1 MRIPLNIKYKVNPAE
16 LKSEILQSMAKRNT
30 AKTFERNLKVQ
41 KGELLV
47 RKFERATD
55 EMIKDFLSL
64 KVTQEIA
71 GGPGALNMS
80 GTLGGYGNLF
90 SFIGFDMG
98 DNPIDPIIKLL
109 SQTKYRLSSMNTRG
123 EMTMSIELPSKED
136 IFAVTPLPWAPGLSW
151 AQRIEIGL
159 SGLGMYLNTTSDK
172 SRSGG
177 GVQAEHQIR
186 AGKFSNTPYIS
197 AFINKWRNKFQKLDK
212 NISLK

>member
-16 LKSEILQSMAKRNT
+16 LKSEILQSMAKKNT
-30 AKTFERNLKVQ
+30 VKTFERNLKVQ

-47 RKFERATD
+47 RKFERAKD

-98 DNPIDPIIKLL
+98 DNP
-109 SQTKYRLSSMNTRG
+109 
-123 EMTMSIELPSKED
+123 MTP
-136 IFAVTPLPWAPGLSW
+136 
-151 AQRIEIGL
+151 
-159 SGLGMYLNTTSDK
+159 
-172 SRSGG
+172 
-177 GVQAEHQIR
+177 
-186 AGKFSNTPYIS
+186 
-197 AFINKWRNKFQKLDK
+197 
-212 NISLK
+212 

>member
-1 MRIPLNIKYKVNPAE
+1 
-16 LKSEILQSMAKRNT
+16 
-30 AKTFERNLKVQ
+30 
-41 KGELLV
+41 
-47 RKFERATD
+47 
-55 EMIKDFLSL
+55 
-64 KVTQEIA
+64 
-71 GGPGALNMS
+71 
-80 GTLGGYGNLF
+80 
-90 SFIGFDMG
+90 
-98 DNPIDPIIKLL
+98 
-109 SQTKYRLSSMNTRG
+109 MNTRG